1 MKMSGKFIYNYFSE
15 EDLNIIAAKVVEIEK
30 ITSAELVITIK
41 EKRGWL
47 EKHKSITQ
55 LAEKEF
61 QYAGIS
67 KTKSGTG
74 ILFFII
80 FNAREFCILA
90 DKGINE
96 KVDQSIWDNM
106 ANELSNYFK
115 LQKYCYGILSVLEKA
130 GKILSENFPKLNDDK
145 NELPDKVRIE

>member
-1 MKMSGKFIYNYFSE
+1 MSKKFIYNYLSE
-15 EDLNIIAAKVVEIEK
+15 EQLNSISAKIKEIEK
-30 ITSAELVITIK
+30 ATSAELVITIK

-47 EKHKSITQ
+47 EKHKSITE

-61 QYAGIS
+61 INAGIG

-74 ILFFII
+74 ILFFLI

-90 DKGINE
+90 DKAIDDKVQQSVWDSMSKELVNNFKQEKYFDGIIS
-96 KVDQSIWDNM
+96 VIDN
-106 ANELSNYFK
+106 
-115 LQKYCYGILSVLEKA
+115 A
-130 GKILSENFPKLNDDK
+130 GKILSHYFPITDSDK